1 MVTWANKNPNEN
13 VQECSS
19 AGSKNLP
26 LDGLS
31 LGGKSH
37 RSLPLR
43 DITVSMR
50 LADGERVMVVGQQ
63 IDKVG
68 YDDGDEETATVATA
82 EACGI
87 LSPFDEEQDTDDGA
101 HFPSVR
107 KKFWGSTTAW
117 QSHSAPPSPSP
128 SPRQQSGFRDNS
140 RRPFLLTPH
149 PPQPI
154 SKVRPPPPL
163 QQPPRR
169 SIDGNHGEFYEGGQC
184 LPCTP
189 GGRRDMK
196 GLIGPGMKLDLG
208 ALQRNRDACE
218 PTEMQLKRDKF
229 AFFDKECSRVAEHIY
244 LGSDSVA
251 RNRET
256 LRESGITHV
265 LNCVGFVCPEYFRDD
280 LSYKTLWLQD
290 SPSEDITSI
299 LYDVFDYFE
308 EVREQSGRVFVHCC
322 QGVSRSTS
330 LVIAY
335 LMWRDGRSFED
346 AFQDVKA
353 ARGVTNPNMGF
364 ACQLLQCQK
373 RVHAT
378 PVSPNSALRMYRMAP
393 HSPYDPLHL
402 VPKTVN
408 HPAASALDS
417 RGAFVVHV
425 PGALYVWQGS
435 KCDSGMAAAAHAF
448 TCQVVRYERADDNN
462 IQVREGE
469 EPSEF
474 WEALRSEM
482 PLVGKNVGHQDPG
495 AGKDSGSPETG
506 RNAESGTVFLRVKQ
520 LAVYDTDYSLYHR
533 AKGQA
538 VIPVEPIPG
547 VVIHGTPRDSGWS
560 RLRRKFFCI
569 PGSKPMLMREGV
581 NGAGLSQPVSTT
593 GSKNEVPGVGGA
605 AASPNLSQCSSAS
618 SFSFRSF
625 SSNSSQSP
633 PFLASPCISPPSS
646 PVLSRS
652 HSTFPNSALALS
664 PILGESLSTHMPFP
678 SLDHF
683 PSQLESK
690 PFSHSSSKGPTLSL
704 AQRRGGVSPSLCL
717 PSLVHGAS
725 MTPRRNP
732 ELSPISTGNLT
743 ECNMLATVEICNTYC
758 ELDAHNKVREKF
770 PDAINNTAPQDG
782 DEQVVPITRRPDSFV
797 QEDVK
802 VETTVIIKSVR
813 LEAEAPELYEWPQME
828 KIHMFMEDDLESH
841 AAYVLVVPDAPSG
854 RGGHVYVW
862 VGQSWRSDGDGESP
876 EEDDNG
882 HRTSEEH
889 WVIIGQD
896 LIKQWELR
904 LDIPVKVN

>member
-1 MVTWANKNPNEN
+1 
-13 VQECSS
+13 
-19 AGSKNLP
+19 
-26 LDGLS
+26 
-31 LGGKSH
+31 
-37 RSLPLR
+37 
-43 DITVSMR
+43 
-50 LADGERVMVVGQQ
+50 
-63 IDKVG
+63 
-68 YDDGDEETATVATA
+68 
-82 EACGI
+82 
-87 LSPFDEEQDTDDGA
+87 
-101 HFPSVR
+101 
-107 KKFWGSTTAW
+107 
-117 QSHSAPPSPSP
+117 
-128 SPRQQSGFRDNS
+128 
-140 RRPFLLTPH
+140 
-149 PPQPI
+149 
-154 SKVRPPPPL
+154 
-163 QQPPRR
+163 
-169 SIDGNHGEFYEGGQC
+169 
-184 LPCTP
+184 
-189 GGRRDMK
+189 
-196 GLIGPGMKLDLG
+196 
-208 ALQRNRDACE
+208 
-218 PTEMQLKRDKF
+218 RDKF

-244 LGSDSVA
+244 LRSDSVA

-462 IQVREGE
+462 IQVLEGE

-538 VIPVEPIPG
+538 LMPVEPIPG

-581 NGAGLSQPVSTT
+581 NGAGLSQP
-593 GSKNEVPGVGGA
+593 
-605 AASPNLSQCSSAS
+605 
-618 SFSFRSF
+618 
-625 SSNSSQSP
+625 
-633 PFLASPCISPPSS
+633 
-646 PVLSRS
+646 
-652 HSTFPNSALALS
+652 
-664 PILGESLSTHMPFP
+664 
-678 SLDHF
+678 
-683 PSQLESK
+683 
-690 PFSHSSSKGPTLSL
+690 
-704 AQRRGGVSPSLCL
+704 
-717 PSLVHGAS
+717 
-725 MTPRRNP
+725 
-732 ELSPISTGNLT
+732 
-743 ECNMLATVEICNTYC
+743 
-758 ELDAHNKVREKF
+758 
-770 PDAINNTAPQDG
+770 DG
-782 DEQVVPITRRPDSFV
+782 DEQVVPITRRPASFV

-828 KIHMFMEDDLESH
+828 KIDMFMEDDLESH

-862 VGQSWRSDGDGESP
+862 VGQSWKSDGDGESP

-904 LDIPVKVN
+904 LDIPVKVVEEGDEPDEFWEHLSILTRSAT